1 LKREIIKTLLKIGFV
16 LTSNLLYYFT
26 KVKDLTLNYYFSI
39 YNLFLSY
46 FELKKENNNFY
57 DLEKDYY
64 LVFDYSCTT
73 IPFYL
78 FIFSILLLINK
89 KLSIKK
95 INYIL
100 LTTESINFG
109 RIILLFFV
117 YDKLNLSYNEF
128 WFFHLVLSVFFLI
141 LLFSVIWKI
150 IN

>member
-1 LKREIIKTLLKIGFV
+1 MKREIIKTLLKIGFV

-26 KVKDLTLNYYFSI
+26 KVKDLTFNYYFSI

>member
-1 LKREIIKTLLKIGFV
+1 MKREIIKTLLKIGFV

>member
-26 KVKDLTLNYYFSI
+26 KVKDLTFNYYFSI

-78 FIFSILLLINK
+78 FIFSILLLISK

>member
-26 KVKDLTLNYYFSI
+26 KVKDLTFNYYFSI